1 MRILGIDPGIR
12 HTGLCVVAF
21 TGHKREVVTVDE
33 LKACSP
39 ANVRSPLRALIHES
53 GVDFVGIE
61 DFHWMGADISV
72 GKHSL
77 ELCKLIGA
85 IFAIC
90 HGAMGTE
97 PVMLRKQACNA
108 AIGIT
113 GKTPKSR
120 IARAVS
126 ALFPGVKISNEHK
139 RDAAVVAMA
148 ARSVSRKSVGEAVA
162 AVAAVAAVKAAEGAE
177 L

>member
-1 MRILGIDPGIR
+1 MRILGIDPGLR

-21 TGHKREVVTVDE
+21 IGHKREVVTVSE
-33 LKACSP
+33 LKACTP
-39 ANVRSPLRALIHES
+39 TNICAPLRALIHEA

-61 DFHWMGADISV
+61 DFHWMGADVSV

-97 PVMLRKQACNA
+97 PAMLRKQTCNA

-113 GKTPKSR
+113 GKAPKSR
-120 IARAVS
+120 VARAVT
-126 ALFPGVKISNEHK
+126 ALFPGVKLSNEHK
-139 RDAAVVAMA
+139 RDAAVVALA
-148 ARSVSRKSVGEAVA
+148 AKGRAG
-162 AVAAVAAVKAAEGAE
+162 